1 MPKAILEV
9 IGLAVLLVFV
19 IYFEKLGVQKDIIIS
34 NLAFY
39 FVIAY
44 RTIPSYNK
52 ILEFFRLSPSGI
64 CGSDAIRQV
73 LMHYGNYCED
83 QMKAGRLA
91 SSQDLLEAEN
101 AVLNMFEST
110 KGRPE
115 EPE

>member
-1 MPKAILEV
+1 MARKSLIDVAP
-9 IGLAVLLVFV
+9 
-19 IYFEKLGVQKDIIIS
+19 
-34 NLAFY
+34 
-39 FVIAY
+39 
-44 RTIPSYNK
+44 RTIRVHIPTYNK

-110 KGRPE
+110 EGRPDKT
-115 EPE
+115 EPTE